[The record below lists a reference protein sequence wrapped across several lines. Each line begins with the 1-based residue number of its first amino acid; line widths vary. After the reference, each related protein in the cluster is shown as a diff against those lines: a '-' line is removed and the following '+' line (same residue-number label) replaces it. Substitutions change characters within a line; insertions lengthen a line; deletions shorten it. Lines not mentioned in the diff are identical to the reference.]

1 MTRAAVA
8 PNYGIDADRVLATEG
23 VVDAFRRR
31 LDGRYAVDE
40 FGGDPHLTDVLARAA
55 GPVQVR
61 VEDAANVPRTGPAL
75 LVSNRGIG
83 VLEPV
88 VLVLAVRRAAGR
100 RLRVIGAPELPVIGP
115 ALRKVGAIG
124 YRPDDVAALLR
135 AGHLAAAPLSPSW
148 LRGGG
153 GGGWLGLPSLR
164 ETPSTASTRG
174 VGEPP
179 RALLAATLGFPVIP
193 VVVRPGGPFGLP
205 LRPWRVIVGEP
216 LLPPAG
222 TEADD
227 PLAAAE
233 ISEAARDAVHD
244 LLAAS

>member
-1 MTRAAVA
+1 MRRSALA
-8 PNYGIDADRVLATEG
+8 PNYGIDADRVLATDG

-40 FGGDPHLTDVLARAA
+40 FGGDPHLTDVLARAVS
-55 GPVQVR
+55 PVQVR
-61 VEDAANVPRTGPAL
+61 VEHAENIPRTGPAL

-83 VLEPV
+83 VVEPV

-100 RLRVIGAPELPVIGP
+100 RLRVIGAPELPVLGP
-115 ALRKVGAIG
+115 VLRKVGAIG

-135 AGHLAAAPLSPSW
+135 AGHLAAAPLSPTW
-148 LRGGG
+148 LRG
-153 GGGWLGLPSLR
+153 
-164 ETPSTASTRG
+164 G

-193 VVVRPGGPFGLP
+193 VVVRPGGPLGLP
-205 LRPWRVIVGEP
+205 LRPWRVVVGEP

-233 ISEAARDAVHD
+233 ISEAAREAVHN
-244 LLAAS
+244 LLAAT

>member
-1 MTRAAVA
+1 MTVA
-8 PNYGIDADRVLATEG
+8 PNYGIDADRVLATDG

-61 VEDAANVPRTGPAL
+61 VEQAANIPRTGPAL

-83 VLEPV
+83 VAEPV

-148 LRGGG
+148 LRGG
-153 GGGWLGLPSLR
+153 
-164 ETPSTASTRG
+164 

-193 VVVRPGGPFGLP
+193 VVVRPGGPLGLP

-216 LLPPAG
+216 LLPPVG
-222 TEADD
+222 TEPDD

-233 ISEAARDAVHD
+233 ISEATRDAVHG
-244 LLAAS
+244 LLAAT

>member
-1 MTRAAVA
+1 MRAAVA
-8 PNYGIDADRVLATEG
+8 PNYGIDADRVLATDG
-23 VVDAFRRR
+23 TVDALRRR

-40 FGGDPHLTDVLARAA
+40 FGGDPHLTDVLARVAS
-55 GPVQVR
+55 PVQVK
-61 VEDAANVPRTGPAL
+61 VEHAENIPRTGPAL

-83 VLEPV
+83 VAEPV
-88 VLVLAVRRAAGR
+88 VLVLAVRRASGR

-115 ALRKVGAIG
+115 ALRKVGAVG

-148 LRGGG
+148 LR
-153 GGGWLGLPSLR
+153 S
-164 ETPSTASTRG
+164 G

-179 RALLAATLGFPVIP
+179 RELLAATLGFPVIP
-193 VVVRPGGPFGLP
+193 VVVRPGGPLGLP
-205 LRPWRVIVGEP
+205 LLPWRVVIGEP
-216 LLPPAG
+216 LLPPVG

-244 LLAAS
+244 LLAAT